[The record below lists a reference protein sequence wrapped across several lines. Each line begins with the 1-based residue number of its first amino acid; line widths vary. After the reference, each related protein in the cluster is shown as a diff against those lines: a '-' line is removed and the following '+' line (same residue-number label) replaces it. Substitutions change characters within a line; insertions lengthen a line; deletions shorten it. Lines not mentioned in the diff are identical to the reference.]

1 MREEMEERIIEEIG
15 QESQSEQASQSE
27 IVETQKETVS
37 EADNKEKNNYNITLY
52 SFNALLLY

>member
-37 EADNKEKNNYNITLY
+37 EADNKEKISVRRGRKY
-52 SFNALLLY
+52 